1 VDGEIAFRPPYE
13 REILVIALKEAP
25 VFDSEEAR
33 ALLETTRATV
43 KRHGVRHERGAFH
56 AVLCDFNRVLSSAR
70 AHE

>member
-1 VDGEIAFRPPYE
+1 M
-13 REILVIALKEAP
+13 LVTAVKEVP

-56 AVLCDFNRVLSSAR
+56 AVPRDFNRVLSG